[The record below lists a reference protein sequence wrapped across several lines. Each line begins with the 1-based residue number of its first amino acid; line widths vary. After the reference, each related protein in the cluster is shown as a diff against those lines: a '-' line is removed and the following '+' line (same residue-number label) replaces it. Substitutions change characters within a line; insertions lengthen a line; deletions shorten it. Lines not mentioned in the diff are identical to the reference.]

1 MKFELKIECHTHRFE
16 NMKFCR
22 FSVFNFVM
30 LGEPSIKKNSLI
42 DDIVQ
47 IGWVGH
53 GLKPHFL
60 KERNMDNY
68 KGRVGQKSICPY
80 FKN

>member
-1 MKFELKIECHTHRFE
+1 MKMNPNIDILMTV
-16 NMKFCR
+16 NDT
-22 FSVFNFVM
+22 

>member
-1 MKFELKIECHTHRFE
+1 MDVIILSAPEFT
-16 NMKFCR
+16 
-22 FSVFNFVM
+22 
-30 LGEPSIKKNSLI
+30 SIRGAINKKKNSLI

>member
-1 MKFELKIECHTHRFE
+1 MQDQTDNFRESKKIVGHIRGAI
-16 NMKFCR
+16 N
-22 FSVFNFVM
+22 
-30 LGEPSIKKNSLI
+30 KKNSLI

>member
-1 MKFELKIECHTHRFE
+1 MIGDCHQH
-16 NMKFCR
+16 N
-22 FSVFNFVM
+22 